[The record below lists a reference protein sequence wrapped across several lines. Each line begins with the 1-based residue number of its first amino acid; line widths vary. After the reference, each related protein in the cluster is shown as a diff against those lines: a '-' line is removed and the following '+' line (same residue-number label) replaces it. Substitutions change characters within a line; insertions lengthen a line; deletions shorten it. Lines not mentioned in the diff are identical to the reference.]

1 MTKELNESIDVVK
14 AKVLSKQTD
23 FDKNEK
29 LHLANVYEYVT
40 GLPQAGGR
48 KRVLNVGC
56 SACVSTA
63 MNIVYNFLTY
73 HYIQEPTEQ
82 KTAVVKK
89 ITVQVDS
96 LDDLTRNELIQ
107 QVKEKSLKMPRNAS
121 KQQLIELINEFS

>member
-1 MTKELNESIDVVK
+1 MTKEVKESIEVVK
-14 AKVLSKQTD
+14 VKVLAKQTD

-40 GLPQAGGR
+40 GLPQAGGK

-63 MNIVYNFLTY
+63 MNIVHNFLTY

-82 KTAVVKK
+82 KTATVQK
-89 ITVQVDS
+89 ISVQVDS
-96 LDDLTRNELIQ
+96 LEDLTRNELIQ
-107 QVKEKSLKMPRNAS
+107 QVKEQGLKMPRNAS
-121 KQQLIELINEFS
+121 KQQLIELINGNK

>member
-1 MTKELNESIDVVK
+1 MTKEINESIEVVK
-14 AKVLSKQTD
+14 AKVLAKQTD

-40 GLPQAGGR
+40 GLPQAGGK

-63 MNIVYNFLTY
+63 MNIVHNFLTY

-107 QVKEKSLKMPRNAS
+107 QVKEKELKMPRNAS
-121 KQQLIELINEFS
+121 KQQLIDLINGN

>member
-1 MTKELNESIDVVK
+1 MTKEVQESIEVIQ
-14 AKVLSKQTD
+14 AKVLAKQTD

-29 LHLANVYEYVT
+29 LHLANVYEHVT
-40 GLPQAGGR
+40 GLPEGGGR

-63 MNIVYNFLTY
+63 MNIVHNFLMY
-73 HYIQEPTEQ
+73 HHVQEPTEQ

-107 QVKEKSLKMPRNAS
+107 QVKETGLKMPRNAS
-121 KQQLIELINEFS
+121 KQQLIDLINGNK